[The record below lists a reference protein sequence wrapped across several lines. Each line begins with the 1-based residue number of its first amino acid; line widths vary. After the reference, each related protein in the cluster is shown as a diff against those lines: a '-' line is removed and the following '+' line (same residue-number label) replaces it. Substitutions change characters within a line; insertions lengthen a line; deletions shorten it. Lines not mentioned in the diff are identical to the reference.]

1 MDGYLI
7 IDKPAGLTSHDAV
20 NFVRRKFKMKQ
31 VGHAGT
37 LDPMA
42 TGILIILLGRWTKSF
57 SQFVNFDKEY
67 LVTVNLSAVT
77 STGDAE
83 GKILKEFDYS
93 KVKLDDVRRVLKDFI
108 GEINQVPPMVSA
120 IKKGG
125 KRLYEFAREGIELER
140 KPRLILIKD
149 IELLKFYPPFVDFKV
164 ACSKGTY
171 IRSLCEDIG
180 KSLGCGGYETSLRR
194 TRVGEFNINQAVPL
208 EKVSGSNIRN
218 Q

>member
-1 MDGYLI
+1 MDGFLI
-7 IDKPAGLTSHDAV
+7 IDKPTGLTSHDAV

-42 TGILIILLGRWTKSF
+42 TGVLIILLGRWTKSF

-67 LVTVNLSAVT
+67 LVTANLSAVT

-93 KVKLDDVRRVLKDFI
+93 KVKLDDVQRVLKDFI

-140 KPRLILIKD
+140 KPRLILIKN

-208 EKVSGSNIRN
+208 EEVSGSHIRN